1 MDVSIIIVNYN
12 TEGLVI
18 DCIRSICEKTDGI
31 DYEIIV
37 IDNNS
42 PNGISILEK
51 TYGNV
56 ANIVKLQE
64 NIGFGRANNEGI
76 KIANGRNIFLL
87 NPDTVLINNAVK
99 ILSDFLDKNAKVGV
113 CGGNLYDEE
122 NKPTHSYMP
131 ILPGIRWEINQ
142 LLRWKLWKNWI
153 YDRNFMYN
161 HSGKPIKVGYITG
174 ADMMIRKD
182 VINESGWFDK
192 DFFMY
197 YEETELT
204 WRIKKLGF
212 DVYNLP
218 QAKIQHLEGK
228 SFSSNL
234 KRLERIMAGRN
245 LYYIKT
251 SNKVTMFIADLI
263 SISDVIINYV
273 QHLISHNK
281 EELISDK
288 IKLSYLKASL
298 GR

>member
-37 IDNNS
+37 IDNKS

-99 ILSDFLDKNAKVGV
+99 ILSDFLDKNLKAGV

-131 ILPGIRWEINQ
+131 FLPGIRWEINQ
-142 LLRWKLWKNWI
+142 LLRWKLWKNSFF
-153 YDRNFMYN
+153 DRNFMYN
-161 HSGKPIKVGYITG
+161 HSDEPIKVGYITG

-182 VINESGWFDK
+182 VINESGLFDK

-204 WRIKKLGF
+204 WRIKKLGYE
-212 DVYNLP
+212 VYNLP

-251 SNKVTMFIADLI
+251 SNKVTKFIADLI

-288 IKLSYLKASL
+288 IKLSYLKANL

>member
-42 PNGISILEK
+42 PNGISMLEK

-56 ANIVKLQE
+56 VNIVKLQE

-87 NPDTVLINNAVK
+87 NPDTILINNAVK

-182 VINESGWFDK
+182 VINKSGGFDK

-204 WRIKKLGF
+204 WRIKKLGYE
-212 DVYNLP
+212 VYNLP

-228 SFSSNL
+228 SISSNH
-234 KRLERIMAGRN
+234 KRQEKIMIGRN
-245 LYYIKT
+245 LYYTKT
-251 SNKVTMFIADLI
+251 SSKAAKFIADLI
-263 SISDVIINYV
+263 SITDVITHYA
-273 QHLISHNK
+273 QHFISRNN
-281 EELISDK
+281 EELILDK
-288 IKLSYLKASL
+288 KKLSYLKANL